1 MTLSQKTAVVVG
13 TGFIGPVHV
22 EALRRLGVRVKGIL
36 GSSRVKSEGA
46 ANQLG
51 LPKAYAAYEQILSD
65 PDVDVVHITTPNRQ
79 HRDMVIGALDAGKH
93 VVCEK
98 PLGTNSAET
107 SELVQRAR
115 QKPTLVTAV
124 NYNVRFYPL
133 ALHVRDLL
141 QRGAIGRVLSVRG
154 AYIQDWLL
162 KETDWNWRLL
172 VEEGGE
178 LRAVGDIGTHWMDL
192 ILFMTGL
199 RIDSVFADLATLIPV
214 RKRPKV
220 AGSTFQ
226 GSDVNAEAGA
236 TEPVEIQTEDWGT
249 VLFRFNNGARGAMS
263 VSQVTAGRKNQIT
276 FEIAGSEGSLA
287 WDSEHPNDL
296 WLGHR
301 DKANELLIRDP
312 ALLAPGIRSFASYP
326 GGHNE
331 GFPDT
336 FKQLYRAIY
345 EYLAEGDFSRS
356 KIFAGFEDGHE
367 ELLLCEAI
375 LQSHRAQ
382 AWVPVKRHPPS
393 LRYGATGQPV

>member
-1 MTLSQKTAVVVG
+1 MIPNKTAAVTG

-22 EALRRLGVRVKGIL
+22 EALRRLGIRVKGIL
-36 GSSRVKSEGA
+36 GSSPAKSERA
-46 ANQLG
+46 AEQLG
-51 LPKAYAAYEQILSD
+51 LAKGYSSYEEILSD
-65 PDVDVVHITTPNRQ
+65 PEIEVVHITTPNRQ
-79 HRDMVIGALDAGKH
+79 HRDMVTGALDAGKH

-98 PLGTNSAET
+98 PLATNSGET
-107 SELVQRAR
+107 SELVGLAR
-115 QKPTLVTAV
+115 KNPTLVTAV

-133 ALHVRDLL
+133 ALHARHLL
-141 QRGAIGRVLSVRG
+141 QSGAIGRVLHVRG

-162 KETDWNWRLL
+162 KDTDWNWRLL

-199 RIDSVFADLATLIPV
+199 RIDSVFADLATLIPI
-214 RKRPKV
+214 RQRPKV
-220 AGSTFQ
+220 AGATFQ
-226 GSDVNAEAGA
+226 GTEGQTDEQKPVPSAEPIRIA
-236 TEPVEIQTEDWGT
+236 TEDWGS
-249 VLFRFNNGARGAMS
+249 VLFRFANGARGSMC

-301 DKANELLIRDP
+301 DKPNELLIRDP
-312 ALLAPGIRSFASYP
+312 SLLAQDIRSFASYP

-345 EYLAEGDFSRS
+345 EYLAEGDFSRP
-356 KIFAGFEDGHE
+356 KLFAGFEDGHE

-375 LQSHRAQ
+375 LESHRTQ
-382 AWVPVKRHPPS
+382 AWAPVKTPS
-393 LRYGATGQPV
+393 SPGAPRTR

>member
-1 MTLSQKTAVVVG
+1 MTLSKKTAAVVG

-22 EALRRLGVRVKGIL
+22 EALRRLGVGVKGIL
-36 GSSRVKSEGA
+36 GSSPAKSEVA
-46 ANQLG
+46 ANRLG
-51 LPKAYAAYEQILSD
+51 LPKAYVDYEEILSD
-65 PDVDVVHITTPNRQ
+65 SEVEVVHITTPNRQ
-79 HRDMVIGALDAGKH
+79 HRDMVVGALDAGKH

-98 PLGTNSAET
+98 PLATSSVET
-107 SELVQRAR
+107 SELVERAR
-115 QKPTLVTAV
+115 KKPTLVTAV

-133 ALHVRDLL
+133 ALQARELV
-141 QRGAIGRVLSVRG
+141 QSGAIGRVLSVRG

-192 ILFMTGL
+192 ILFLTGL

-214 RKRPKV
+214 RQRPKV
-220 AGSTFQ
+220 ASATFQ
-226 GSDVNAEAGA
+226 GNEASAEVAA
-236 TEPVEIQTEDWGT
+236 SEPIRIETEDWGT
-249 VLFRFNNGARGAMS
+249 VLFRFANDARGAMS

-301 DKANELLIRDP
+301 DEPNELLIRDP
-312 ALLAPGIRSFASYP
+312 SLLASSIRSFASYP

-345 EYLAEGDFSRS
+345 EYLAEGDFSQP

-382 AWVPVKRHPPS
+382 AWVPVR
-393 LRYGATGQPV
+393 TGQTT

>member
-1 MTLSQKTAVVVG
+1 MTFPQSTAAVAG

-22 EALRRLGVRVKGIL
+22 EALRRLGIRVKGIL
-36 GSSRVKSEGA
+36 GSSRAKSEVA
-46 ANQLG
+46 AKALG
-51 LPKAYAAYEQILSD
+51 LPTGYASYEEILSD
-65 PDVDVVHITTPNRQ
+65 PEVDVVHIATPNRQ
-79 HRDMVIGALDAGKH
+79 HREMVIGALDAGKH

-98 PLGTNSAET
+98 PLGTSSAET
-107 SELVQRAR
+107 SELAERAR
-115 QKPTLVTAV
+115 KHPTLVTAV

-133 ALHVRDLL
+133 ALQARDLI

-154 AYIQDWLL
+154 AYVQDWLL

-172 VEEGGE
+172 VDEGGE

-192 ILFMTGL
+192 ILFLTSL
-199 RIDSVFADLATLIPV
+199 RIDSVFADLATLVPV
-214 RKRPKV
+214 RRRPKV

-226 GSDVNAEAGA
+226 GKETDAIES
-236 TEPVEIQTEDWGT
+236 EPVQIKTEDWGS
-249 VLFRFNNGARGAMS
+249 VLFRFSNGARGALC

-276 FEIAGSEGSLA
+276 FEIAGSEGSIA

-301 DKANELLIRDP
+301 DKPNQQLIRDP
-312 ALLAPGIRSFASYP
+312 ALLASDVRSFASYP

-345 EYLAEGDFSRS
+345 AYLAEGDFSRP
-356 KIFAGFEDGHE
+356 KIFAGFEDGHQ
-367 ELLLCEAI
+367 ELVLCEAI

-382 AWVPVKRHPPS
+382 AWVPVKIM
-393 LRYGATGQPV
+393 

>member
-1 MTLSQKTAVVVG
+1 MILYQKTAAVTG

-22 EALRRLGVRVKGIL
+22 EALRRLGIRVKGIL
-36 GSSRVKSEGA
+36 GSSPAKSEMA
-46 ANQLG
+46 AKTLG
-51 LPKAYAAYEQILSD
+51 LPKAYVSYDEILSD
-65 PDVDVVHITTPNRQ
+65 HEVDIVHVATPNRQ

-98 PLGTNSAET
+98 PLGTSSVET
-107 SELVQRAR
+107 LELVERAR
-115 QKPTLVTAV
+115 KNATLVTAV

-133 ALHVRDLL
+133 ALHARDLL

-162 KETDWNWRLL
+162 KDTDWNWRLL
-172 VEEGGE
+172 AEEGGE

-214 RKRPKV
+214 RQRPKV
-220 AGSTFQ
+220 AGATFQ
-226 GSDVNAEAGA
+226 GSEVSAGA
-236 TEPVEIQTEDWGT
+236 AAASEPIQIRTEDWGS
-249 VLFRFNNGARGAMS
+249 VLFRFANGARGAMS
-263 VSQVTAGRKNQIT
+263 VSQITAGRKNQIT
-276 FEIAGSEGSLA
+276 FEIAGSEGSIA

-301 DKANELLIRDP
+301 DKPNELLIRDP
-312 ALLAPGIRSFASYP
+312 SLLAPGAGSFTSYP

-345 EYLAEGDFSRS
+345 EYLAEGDFSRP

-375 LQSHRAQ
+375 LQSHRTQ
-382 AWVPVKRHPPS
+382 TWVPVSRN
-393 LRYGATGQPV
+393 QPESS

>member
-1 MTLSQKTAVVVG
+1 MTLFQKTAAVTG

-22 EALRRLGVRVKGIL
+22 EALRRLGIRVKGIL
-36 GSSRVKSEGA
+36 GSSRAKSETA
-46 ANQLG
+46 ASRLG
-51 LPKAYAAYEQILSD
+51 LPKAYISYEEILSD

-79 HRDMVIGALDAGKH
+79 HRDMVVGALDAGKH

-98 PLGTNSAET
+98 PLATNSVET
-107 SELVQRAR
+107 SELVERAR
-115 QKPTLVTAV
+115 QKPALVTAV

-133 ALHVRDLL
+133 ALHVRELL
-141 QRGAIGRVLSVRG
+141 QKGAIGRVLSVRG

-192 ILFMTGL
+192 ILFVTGL

-214 RKRPKV
+214 RQRPKV

-226 GSDVNAEAGA
+226 GSEANTEAGA
-236 TEPVEIQTEDWGT
+236 TEPVQIQTEDWGT

-301 DKANELLIRDP
+301 DKPNELLIRDP
-312 ALLAPGIRSFASYP
+312 ALLAPDIRAFASYP

-345 EYLAEGDFSRS
+345 EYLVEGDFARP

-375 LQSHRAQ
+375 LESHRAQ
-382 AWVPVKRHPPS
+382 AWVPVKKNQ
-393 LRYGATGQPV
+393 TV

>member
-1 MTLSQKTAVVVG
+1 MTFPLNTAAVAG

-22 EALRRLGVRVKGIL
+22 EALRRLGVCVKGIL
-36 GSSRVKSEGA
+36 GSSAAKSEA
-46 ANQLG
+46 AAKRLG
-51 LPKAYAAYEQILSD
+51 LPKGYVSYEEILSD
-65 PDVDVVHITTPNRQ
+65 PDVEVVHIATPNRQ
-79 HRDMVIGALDAGKH
+79 HREMVISALEAGKH

-98 PLGTNSAET
+98 PLATSSAET
-107 SELVQRAR
+107 SELLEQA
-115 QKPTLVTAV
+115 KKHPTLVTAV

-133 ALHVRDLL
+133 ALQARDLL

-172 VEEGGE
+172 VDEGGE

-192 ILFMTGL
+192 ILFLTGL
-199 RIDSVFADLATLIPV
+199 RIESVFADLATLIPV
-214 RKRPKV
+214 RRRPKV
-220 AGSTFQ
+220 ASSTFQ
-226 GSDVNAEAGA
+226 GTEAVES
-236 TEPVEIQTEDWGT
+236 EPIEIKTEDWGS
-249 VLFRFNNGARGAMS
+249 VLFRFSNGARGALC
-263 VSQVTAGRKNQIT
+263 VSQVTAGRKNRIT

-296 WLGHR
+296 WLGYR
-301 DKANELLIRDP
+301 DKPNEQLIRDP
-312 ALLAPGIRSFASYP
+312 ALLAPDIRSFASYP

-345 EYLAEGDFSRS
+345 EYLAEQDFSRP
-356 KIFAGFEDGHE
+356 KLFAGFEDGHL
-367 ELLLCEAI
+367 ELVLCEAI

-382 AWVPVKRHPPS
+382 AWVPVRI
-393 LRYGATGQPV
+393 T

>member
-1 MTLSQKTAVVVG
+1 MILSEKAAAVAG

-36 GSSRVKSEGA
+36 GSSPAKSEMA
-46 ANQLG
+46 AKTLG
-51 LPKAYAAYEQILSD
+51 LPKAYFSYEEILSD
-65 PDVDVVHITTPNRQ
+65 PDVEVVHITTPNRQ
-79 HRDMVIGALDAGKH
+79 HRDMVLGALDAGKN

-98 PLGTNSAET
+98 PLATSSVET
-107 SELVQRAR
+107 SELVKRAR
-115 QKPTLVTAV
+115 QNPTLVTAV

-133 ALHVRDLL
+133 ALHARDLL
-141 QRGAIGRVLSVRG
+141 QRGALGRVLSVRG

-162 KETDWNWRLL
+162 KDTDWNWRLL

-192 ILFMTGL
+192 ILFVTGL
-199 RIDSVFADLATLIPV
+199 RIDSVFADLATLIPI
-214 RKRPKV
+214 RQRPTV
-220 AGSTFQ
+220 AGATFQ
-226 GSDVNAEAGA
+226 GSEASVGA
-236 TEPVEIQTEDWGT
+236 AASEPVRIETEDWGS
-249 VLFRFNNGARGAMS
+249 VLFRFANGARGTMC
-263 VSQVTAGRKNQIT
+263 VSQVTAGRKNQLT
-276 FEIAGSEGSLA
+276 FEIACSEGSLA

-296 WLGHR
+296 WIGHR
-301 DKANELLIRDP
+301 EKPNELLIRDP
-312 ALLAPGIRSFASYP
+312 SLLAPAIRSFASYP

-345 EYLAEGDFSRS
+345 EYLAEGNFSRP

-375 LQSHRAQ
+375 LESHRAQ
-382 AWVPVKRHPPS
+382 TWVPVKRNQTESP
-393 LRYGATGQPV
+393 

>member
-1 MTLSQKTAVVVG
+1 MLLSQKTAAVTG

-22 EALRRLGVRVKGIL
+22 EALRRLGIRVKGIL
-36 GSSRVKSEGA
+36 GSSPTKSEMA
-46 ANQLG
+46 AKTFG
-51 LPKAYAAYEQILSD
+51 LPKAYVSYEEILSD
-65 PDVDVVHITTPNRQ
+65 PEVDVVHIATPNRQ

-98 PLGTNSAET
+98 PLATSSVET
-107 SELVQRAR
+107 SELAERAR
-115 QKPTLVTAV
+115 KNPTLVTAV

-133 ALHVRDLL
+133 ALHARDLL

-154 AYIQDWLL
+154 AYIQDWLV
-162 KETDWNWRLL
+162 KDTDWNWRLL
-172 VEEGGE
+172 VEEGGD

-192 ILFMTGL
+192 ILFVTGL
-199 RIDSVFADLATLIPV
+199 QIDSVFADLATLIPV
-214 RKRPKV
+214 RQRPKV
-220 AGSTFQ
+220 AGATFQ
-226 GSDVNAEAGA
+226 GNEASAGA
-236 TEPVEIQTEDWGT
+236 TASEPIQIQTEDWGS
-249 VLFRFNNGARGAMS
+249 VLFRFANGARGVMS

-276 FEIAGSEGSLA
+276 FEIAGSEGSIA

-301 DKANELLIRDP
+301 DKPNELLIRDP
-312 ALLAPGIRSFASYP
+312 SLLAPGVRSFASYP

-345 EYLAEGDFSRS
+345 EYLAEGDFSRP

-375 LQSHRAQ
+375 LQSHRTQ
-382 AWVPVKRHPPS
+382 AWVPVR
-393 LRYGATGQPV
+393 RNQPESS

>member
-1 MTLSQKTAVVVG
+1 MTSPQKTAAVAG
-13 TGFIGPVHV
+13 SGFIGPVHV
-22 EALRRLGVRVKGIL
+22 EALRRLGIRVKGIL
-36 GSSRVKSEGA
+36 GSSPAKSEMVA
-46 ANQLG
+46 KELG
-51 LPKAYAAYEQILSD
+51 LTKAYVSYEEILSD
-65 PDVDVVHITTPNRQ
+65 PEVEVVHIATPNRQ
-79 HRDMVIGALDAGKH
+79 HLDMVIGALEAGKH
-93 VVCEK
+93 IVCEK
-98 PLGTNSAET
+98 PLATSSAET
-107 SELVQRAR
+107 SELVERAR
-115 QKPTLVTAV
+115 KHPTLVTAV

-133 ALHVRDLL
+133 ALHARALL

-162 KETDWNWRLL
+162 KDTDWNWRLL

-192 ILFMTGL
+192 ILFITGL
-199 RIDSVFADLATLIPV
+199 QIDSVFADLATAIPV
-214 RKRPKV
+214 RQRPKV
-220 AGSTFQ
+220 AGATFQ
-226 GSDVNAEAGA
+226 GNEAGTEA
-236 TEPVEIQTEDWGT
+236 SASEPVRIETEDLGS
-249 VLFRFNNGARGAMS
+249 VLFRFTSGARGSMC

-287 WDSEHPNDL
+287 WNSEHPNDL

-301 DKANELLIRDP
+301 DKPNELLIRDP
-312 ALLAPGIRSFASYP
+312 SLLAPDIRYFASYP

-345 EYLAEGDFSRS
+345 EYLAEGDFSRP

-375 LQSHRAQ
+375 LQSHRSEV
-382 AWVPVKRHPPS
+382 WVPVKKDRS
-393 LRYGATGQPV
+393 R

>member
-1 MTLSQKTAVVVG
+1 MIPNKTAAVTG

-22 EALRRLGVRVKGIL
+22 EALRRLGIRVKGIL
-36 GSSRVKSEGA
+36 GSSRAKSEIA
-46 ANQLG
+46 AKRLG
-51 LPKAYAAYEQILSD
+51 LPKAYVSYEEILSD
-65 PDVDVVHITTPNRQ
+65 PDVEVVHIATPNCQ

-98 PLGTNSAET
+98 PLAISSVET
-107 SELVQRAR
+107 SELVERAR
-115 QKPTLVTAV
+115 KKPTLVTAV

-133 ALHVRDLL
+133 ALHARDLL
-141 QRGAIGRVLSVRG
+141 QRGAVGRVLSVRG

-162 KETDWNWRLL
+162 KDTDWNWRLL

-192 ILFMTGL
+192 ILFVTGL

-214 RKRPKV
+214 RQRPKV

-226 GSDVNAEAGA
+226 GNEGSAGA
-236 TEPVEIQTEDWGT
+236 RESIRIETEDWGS
-249 VLFRFNNGARGAMS
+249 VLFRFANGARGTMC

-301 DKANELLIRDP
+301 EKPNELLIRDP
-312 ALLAPGIRSFASYP
+312 SLLAPGIRSFASYP

-345 EYLAEGDFSRS
+345 EYLAQGDFSRP

-367 ELLLCEAI
+367 ELLLSEAI

-382 AWVPVKRHPPS
+382 TWVPVRRNQTES
-393 LRYGATGQPV
+393 S

>member
-1 MTLSQKTAVVVG
+1 MILSQKAAAVAG

-22 EALRRLGVRVKGIL
+22 EALRRLGIRVKGIL
-36 GSSRVKSEGA
+36 GSSRTKSEMA
-46 ANQLG
+46 AKSLG
-51 LPKAYAAYEQILSD
+51 LPKAYVSYEEILSD
-65 PDVDVVHITTPNRQ
+65 PDVEVIHIATPNRQ

-98 PLGTNSAET
+98 PLATSSVET
-107 SELVQRAR
+107 SELAERAR
-115 QKPTLVTAV
+115 KNPTLVTAV

-133 ALHVRDLL
+133 ALHARDLL

-154 AYIQDWLL
+154 AYIQDWLV
-162 KETDWNWRLL
+162 KDTDWNWRLL
-172 VEEGGE
+172 VEEWGE
-178 LRAVGDIGTHWMDL
+178 LRLICDIGSHWMDL
-192 ILFMTGL
+192 ILFVSGL

-214 RKRPKV
+214 RQRPKV
-220 AGSTFQ
+220 AGATFQ
-226 GSDVNAEAGA
+226 GSEVSAGA
-236 TEPVEIQTEDWGT
+236 AAASEPIRIETEDWGS
-249 VLFRFNNGARGAMS
+249 VLFRFANGARGTMC

-301 DKANELLIRDP
+301 DKPNELLIRDP
-312 ALLAPGIRSFASYP
+312 SLLAPGIRSFASYP

-345 EYLAEGDFSRS
+345 EYLAEGDFSRP

-375 LQSHRAQ
+375 LQSHRTQ
-382 AWVPVKRHPPS
+382 AWVPVR
-393 LRYGATGQPV
+393 RNQTT

>member
-1 MTLSQKTAVVVG
+1 MKLSQKTAAVAG

-22 EALRRLGVRVKGIL
+22 EALRRLGIPVKGIL
-36 GSSRVKSEGA
+36 GSSPTKSEIA
-46 ANQLG
+46 AKTLG
-51 LPKAYAAYEQILSD
+51 LPKAYVSYDEMLSD
-65 PDVDVVHITTPNRQ
+65 PEVEVVHITTPNRQ
-79 HRDMVIGALDAGKH
+79 HREMVIGALDAGKH

-98 PLGTNSAET
+98 PLATSSLET
-107 SELVQRAR
+107 SELVERAR
-115 QKPTLVTAV
+115 KNPTLVTAV

-133 ALHVRDLL
+133 ALHARDLL
-141 QRGAIGRVLSVRG
+141 QRGAIGRVLGVRG
-154 AYIQDWLL
+154 AYLQDWLL
-162 KETDWNWRLL
+162 KDTDWNWRLL

-192 ILFMTGL
+192 ILFVTGL

-214 RKRPKV
+214 RQRPKV

-226 GSDVNAEAGA
+226 ENEASAGA
-236 TEPVEIQTEDWGT
+236 AAREPMRIETEDWGS
-249 VLFRFNNGARGAMS
+249 VLFRFANGARGTMC
-263 VSQVTAGRKNQIT
+263 VSQVTAGRKNQLT

-301 DKANELLIRDP
+301 EKPNELLIRDP
-312 ALLAPGIRSFASYP
+312 SLLAPGIRSFASYP

-345 EYLAEGDFSRS
+345 ERLAEEDFSRP
-356 KIFAGFEDGHE
+356 KLYAGFDDGHQ

-375 LQSHRAQ
+375 LRSHREE
-382 AWVPVKRHPPS
+382 AWRAVENRP
-393 LRYGATGQPV
+393 A

>member
-1 MTLSQKTAVVVG
+1 MILSQKTAAVTG

-22 EALRRLGVRVKGIL
+22 EALRRLGIRVKGIL
-36 GSSRVKSEGA
+36 GSSPAKTEA
-46 ANQLG
+46 AAGTLG
-51 LPKAYAAYEQILSD
+51 LPKAYVNYEEILSD
-65 PDVDVVHITTPNRQ
+65 PEVDVVHIATPNRR

-98 PLGTNSAET
+98 PLATSSVET
-107 SELVQRAR
+107 SELVERAR
-115 QKPTLVTAV
+115 KTPALVTAV

-133 ALHVRDLL
+133 ALQARELV
-141 QRGAIGRVLSVRG
+141 QTGAIGRVLSARG

-162 KETDWNWRLL
+162 KDTDWNWRLL

-192 ILFMTGL
+192 IVFVTGL
-199 RIDSVFADLATLIPV
+199 RIDSVFADLATLVPV
-214 RKRPKV
+214 RQRPKV
-220 AGSTFQ
+220 AAATFQ
-226 GSDVNAEAGA
+226 GNEASVGA
-236 TEPVEIQTEDWGT
+236 ADREPIQIQTEDWGS
-249 VLFRFNNGARGAMS
+249 VLFRFSNGARGAMS

-276 FEIAGSEGSLA
+276 FEIAGSEGSIA

-301 DKANELLIRDP
+301 DKSNELLIRDP
-312 ALLAPGIRSFASYP
+312 SLLAPDIRSFANYP

-345 EYLAEGDFSRS
+345 EYIVEKDFSRP
-356 KIFAGFEDGHE
+356 KLFADFEDGHA

-375 LQSHRAQ
+375 LQSHRTES
-382 AWVPVKRHPPS
+382 WITVKRN
-393 LRYGATGQPV
+393 QPESS

>member
-1 MTLSQKTAVVVG
+1 MSTAAVAG

-22 EALRRLGVRVKGIL
+22 EALRRLGICVKGIV
-36 GSSRVKSEGA
+36 GSLPAKSEA
-46 ANQLG
+46 AAKRLG
-51 LPKAYAAYEQILSD
+51 LSKGYVSYEEILSD
-65 PDVDVVHITTPNRQ
+65 PDVEVVHIATPNRQ
-79 HRDMVIGALDAGKH
+79 HREMVIDALEAGKH

-98 PLGTNSAET
+98 PLALSSAET
-107 SELVQRAR
+107 SELVEQA
-115 QKPTLVTAV
+115 KKHPTLLTAV

-133 ALHVRDLL
+133 ALQARNLL

-172 VEEGGE
+172 VDEGGE

-192 ILFMTGL
+192 ILFLTGL
-199 RIDSVFADLATLIPV
+199 RVESVFADLATLIPV
-214 RKRPKV
+214 RRRPKV
-220 AGSTFQ
+220 AGLTFQ
-226 GSDVNAEAGA
+226 GTEAVES
-236 TEPVEIQTEDWGT
+236 EPIEIKTEDWGS
-249 VLFRFNNGARGAMS
+249 VLFRFSNGARGALN

-301 DKANELLIRDP
+301 DKPNEQLIRDP
-312 ALLAPGIRSFASYP
+312 ALLASDIRSFASYP

-345 EYLAEGDFSRS
+345 EYLAERDFSRP
-356 KIFAGFEDGHE
+356 KLFAGFEDGHQ
-367 ELLLCEAI
+367 ELVLCEAI

-382 AWVPVKRHPPS
+382 AWVPVRII
-393 LRYGATGQPV
+393 

>member
-1 MTLSQKTAVVVG
+1 MILSQKTAAVTG

-22 EALRRLGVRVKGIL
+22 EALRRLGIRVKGIL
-36 GSSRVKSEGA
+36 GSSPTKSEMA
-46 ANQLG
+46 AKTLG
-51 LPKAYAAYEQILSD
+51 LPKAYVSYEEILSD
-65 PDVDVVHITTPNRQ
+65 PEIDVVHIATPNRQ

-98 PLGTNSAET
+98 PLATSSVET
-107 SELVQRAR
+107 SELVERAR
-115 QKPTLVTAV
+115 KNPALVTAV

-133 ALHVRDLL
+133 ALQARDLV
-141 QRGAIGRVLSVRG
+141 QTGAIGRVLSVRG

-162 KETDWNWRLL
+162 KDTDWNWRLL

-192 ILFMTGL
+192 IILMTGL

-214 RKRPKV
+214 RQRPKV
-220 AGSTFQ
+220 AGATFQ
-226 GSDVNAEAGA
+226 GNEAGA
-236 TEPVEIQTEDWGT
+236 GATASEPVQIQTEDWGS
-249 VLFRFNNGARGAMS
+249 VLFRFANGARGTMS

-276 FEIAGSEGSLA
+276 FEIAGSEGSIA

-301 DKANELLIRDP
+301 DKPNELLIRDP
-312 ALLAPGIRSFASYP
+312 SLLAPGVRSFTSYP

-336 FKQLYRAIY
+336 FKQLFRAIY
-345 EYLAEGDFSRS
+345 EYLAEGYFSRPR
-356 KIFAGFEDGHE
+356 IFAGFEDGHE

-375 LQSHRAQ
+375 FQSHRTQ
-382 AWVPVKRHPPS
+382 AWVPVR
-393 LRYGATGQPV
+393 RN